1 MATEPAA
8 AEATVPKKKRSK
20 WKWILAGVLMTP
32 FLGFALWAWITLSF
46 TYSSGDRAGYLQKF
60 SNKGWLCKTWEGEIA
75 MANLPGTMPQIFSF
89 TVRDDSIAAILNGM
103 SGQRV
108 AIYYEQ
114 HRGVPTSCFGE
125 TEYFVVRAQRLP
137 PP

>member
-1 MATEPAA
+1 MATEAA
-8 AEATVPKKKRSK
+8 AEVTAPKGKRSK
-20 WKWILAGVLMTP
+20 WKWILAGILMLP
-32 FLGFALWAWITLSF
+32 FAGFALWAWITLSF

-75 MANLPGTMPQIFSF
+75 MANLPGTMPQIFAF

-108 AIYYEQ
+108 AI
-114 HRGVPTSCFGE
+114 
-125 TEYFVVRAQRLP
+125 
-137 PP
+137 